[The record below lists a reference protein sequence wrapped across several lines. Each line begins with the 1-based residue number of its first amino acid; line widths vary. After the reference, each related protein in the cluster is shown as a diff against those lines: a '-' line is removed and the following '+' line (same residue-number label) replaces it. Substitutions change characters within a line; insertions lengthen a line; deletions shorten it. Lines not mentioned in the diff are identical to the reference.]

1 MTDTN
6 YVPTFT
12 SSASALRT
20 LRAGKRN
27 PNWRYA
33 ADYLMER
40 AAPDVLLLV
49 EAATEIEL
57 EKIAPNATSKTKIRN
72 KAWYAQPLTWLIII
86 ASLACIAGVVYYLMQ
101 NFTLRFC

>member
-1 MTDTN
+1 MTDTS
-6 YVPTFT
+6 YTPTFT

-40 AAPDVLLLV
+40 AAPDVKLLI
-49 EAATEIEL
+49 EAATALEL
-57 EKIAPNATSKTKIRN
+57 ERYQPKGAVQQVK
-72 KAWYAQPLTWLIII
+72 KAWYTNPLTWLLIT
-86 ASLACIAGVVYYLMQ
+86 ASLTTTAGLVIYILE
-101 NFTLRFC
+101 NFTLRCG

>member
-1 MTDTN
+1 MNETSYT
-6 YVPTFT
+6 PTFT

-40 AAPDVLLLV
+40 AAPDVKLLV
-49 EAATEIEL
+49 EAATAIEIE
-57 EKIAPNATSKTKIRN
+57 KHQPKNTSRITK
-72 KAWYAQPLTWLIII
+72 KAWYSNPLIWLLIT
-86 ASLACIAGVVYYLMQ
+86 ASLATTAGLVIYILE
-101 NFTLRFC
+101 NFTLRCG